1 MAYLCG
7 DGGYVKVDAATN
19 LEVLNWNG
27 SETAELSETTN
38 TGSDGYKESLV
49 CKKVMTGSFEAN
61 YDATLGPKSDPDID
75 AGDTVA
81 LELHTGA
88 SGNYS
93 IATAIITSLNW
104 TMPAGGAI
112 TWSCDF
118 ESSGAYSHA

>member
-7 DGGYVKVDAATN
+7 DEGYVKIDAATN

-38 TGSDGYKESLV
+38 TGSAGYKESLV

-61 YDATLGPKSDPDID
+61 YDIALGPKSDPDID
-75 AGDTVA
+75 AGDVVA
-81 LELHTGA
+81 LELHTGTG
-88 SGNYS
+88 GNYT
-93 IATAIITSLNW
+93 IATAIITALNW
-104 TMPAGGAI
+104 TNPAGGSI

-118 ESSGAYSHA
+118 ESSGAYAHA